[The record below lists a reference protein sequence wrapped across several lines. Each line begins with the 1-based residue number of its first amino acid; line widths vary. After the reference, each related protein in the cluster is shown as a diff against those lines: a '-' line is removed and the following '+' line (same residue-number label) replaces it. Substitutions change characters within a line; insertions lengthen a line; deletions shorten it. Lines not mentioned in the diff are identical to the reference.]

1 VSGGFWIV
9 GCGNMGGAMLRGW
22 LAGGLDPAMVTV
34 IDPGSPALPEGIR
47 LVQEPPQGCPDTLM
61 IAVKPQLLS
70 LIASQ
75 IAPLLRPE
83 TSLLSIM
90 AGVELATLR
99 DHFAVP
105 DTIVRIMPNTPA
117 AIGKG
122 VLALFSDSQNAAA
135 LAEVESLMKL
145 LGLVEWISEERFFDA
160 VTALS
165 GSGPA
170 FLLRFIDALGQAG
183 AALGLPEVQAAR
195 FALATVEGAVL
206 LAAASEESPF
216 TLAERVASPGGSTR
230 KGLDVLDH
238 DAALQTLMTET
249 LRAAERRNAEMAAA
263 AKA

>member
-1 VSGGFWIV
+1 
-9 GCGNMGGAMLRGW
+9 MGGAMLHGW

-34 IDPGSPALPEGIR
+34 IDPGSPILPDGVR
-47 LVQEPPQGCPDTLM
+47 LVQEPPQDCPDTIM

-70 LIASQ
+70 LIAPQ

-99 DHFAVP
+99 DQFVVP

-117 AIGKG
+117 AMGKG
-122 VLALFSDSQNAAA
+122 VLALFSDSQDAAA
-135 LAEVESLMKL
+135 LAAVESLMMP
-145 LGLVEWISEERFFDA
+145 LGLVEWISEERLFDA

-170 FLLRFIDALGQAG
+170 FLFRFIDALGQAG
-183 AALGLPEVQAAR
+183 AALGLPDDQAAR
-195 FALATVEGAVL
+195 FALATVEGAAL

-216 TLAERVASPGGSTR
+216 TLAERVASPAGSTR

-238 DAALQTLMTET
+238 SAALRTLMTDT

-263 AKA
+263 ARD